1 MKGETTLKYEVKHIV
16 TIFVI
21 VAEFTQ
27 FYNLT
32 WLENKT
38 QLGIVSIPVCRGTT
52 FYGLYLISML
62 DELKRMYYKE

>member
-1 MKGETTLKYEVKHIV
+1 MKGETTLKYVVKHIV

-52 FYGLYLISML
+52 FYGL
-62 DELKRMYYKE
+62 